1 MVPLET
7 CHTPVDIHGD
17 ELVELNT
24 IIEGRQRVVGLM
36 RDEQLWL
43 ESTLFVDKELL
54 AAEALNGRKTGFE
67 RLFGHVEWEGYLA
80 AQEYCDNY
88 GNKPA
93 TPAFFLGIHRE
104 FLLEQAPRAAGTY
117 ATGRYIGLTKGPNGE
132 RLPIRYSESEVK
144 EIAINPLL
152 QLEVVGDDPHVGF
165 LHYEHRSPEQHEAA
179 IRDVCEWY
187 NDSRA
192 SAEPVALAALLG
204 RKLVERHAYAFGIC
218 GRVARMAMKWSL
230 LYNNCPPSALLRFNN
245 DILVP
250 EQQWIAEVERGCERY
265 EEMEHLMLY
274 SQMDPID
281 FFGLRPQAT
290 TFRRHDATPPP
301 RLEPGYQH
309 NRQACADFIAH
320 LGGPDFAITSSHY
333 KFDEKGVVVQAEFDS
348 KEHAQK
354 FTSSM

>member
-1 MVPLET
+1 MNSTVPREI

-17 ELVELNT
+17 QLAELNT
-24 IIEGRQRVVGLM
+24 IIEARQWVVGLV

-104 FLLEQAPRAAGTY
+104 FLWRQAPHVAGTY
-117 ATGRYIGLTKGPNGE
+117 ATGRYTGLTKGPNGE
-132 RLPIRYSESEVK
+132 RLPIRYSESEVR
-144 EIAINPLL
+144 EITMNPLL
-152 QLEVVGDDPHVGF
+152 HLEVVGDDPYVGF
-165 LHYEHRSPEQHEAA
+165 LHYESRSPEQHEAA

-192 SAEPVALAALLG
+192 CTEPVALAALLE
-204 RKLVERHAYAFGIC
+204 RKLVERHAYAFGVC

-230 LYNNCPPSALLRFNN
+230 LNSNCSPSALLSFNN

-250 EQQWIAEVERGCERY
+250 ERQWVAEVERGCERY
-265 EEMEHLMLY
+265 EEMEHLTLY
-274 SQMDPID
+274 NQIDPID
-281 FFGLRPQAT
+281 FFGLRPQAIILKQ
-290 TFRRHDATPPP
+290 HDVTPPP
-301 RLEPGYQH
+301 RLEPGYHH
-309 NRQACADFIAH
+309 NRKACADFIAH
-320 LGGPDFAITSSHY
+320 LGGPDFATTSSHY
-333 KFDEKGVVVQAEFDS
+333 TFGERGIVVQIDS
-348 KEHAQK
+348 L
-354 FTSSM
+354 